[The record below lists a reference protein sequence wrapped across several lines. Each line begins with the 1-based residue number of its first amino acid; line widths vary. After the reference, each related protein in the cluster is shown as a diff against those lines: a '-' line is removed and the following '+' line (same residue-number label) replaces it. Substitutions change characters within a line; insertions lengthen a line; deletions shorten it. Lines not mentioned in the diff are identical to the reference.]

1 MCNVKENAMNRIFL
15 FSPVGGTDPISLT
28 NCRDG
33 SLLHI
38 CRTYKPDEVYL
49 YMSQEILENHRKDNR
64 YFYCL
69 DKLSEMQNRKAEYHI
84 IERPELKNVQDFD
97 YFYYDFKEIING
109 IMQTLDDTDTLL
121 LNISSGTPAMKSGLL
136 VLTTLG
142 EFRCKTIQVS
152 TPEHAMNEH
161 IHKGYDVETLWEL
174 DEDNQPDFENR
185 CKEVKCPTLSLIKQ
199 EEIIKRHL
207 RAYDYAAALDVA
219 NELSQTDTQNYL
231 PLLKM
236 AQARVLLDG
245 ATAYKIAQAEKADCF
260 PVKAGNERKYFEYI
274 LNLEIKL
281 RRKEYVD
288 FIRGITPVIVDM
300 LELILKTELKITVDD
315 YCKTS
320 TGIRRWDRNKLDGT
334 PVLKAL
340 EKEFKSFDYKNVY
353 SVHLVSIIN
362 ELSTKPEL
370 KMLVQELRLVEE
382 NIRNLA
388 AHEIVSITDETIKS
402 RTGFT
407 SKGILDRIKQCLVY
421 GGINIKKECW
431 NSYDDMNVLI
441 ISRIE
446 GQN

>member
-1 MCNVKENAMNRIFL
+1 MNRTLL
-15 FSPVGGTDPISLT
+15 FSPVGGTDPISST

-38 CRTYKPDEVYL
+38 CRTYRPDEVYL
-49 YMSQEILENHRKDNR
+49 YMSQEILVKHRQDNR

-69 DKLSEMQNRKAEYHI
+69 DRLCEMQNRKVEYHI
-84 IERPELKNVQDFD
+84 IERPELRNVQDFD

-109 IMQTLDDTDTLL
+109 IMQTLDDSDILL

-142 EFRCKTIQVS
+142 EFRCRTIQVS
-152 TPEHAMNEH
+152 TPERAMNEH

-174 DEDNQPDFENR
+174 DEDNRTDFENR
-185 CKEVKCPTLSLIKQ
+185 CKEVKCPTLSLLKR

-207 RAYDYAAALDVA
+207 RAYDYAAALAVA
-219 NELSQTDTQNYL
+219 SELSEADTQNYL

-245 ATAYKIAQAEKADCF
+245 ATAYKIAQAEAVDCF
-260 PVKAGNERKYFEYI
+260 PVKSGNERKYFEYI

-300 LELILKTELKITVDD
+300 LELILKTELNVNVND
-315 YCKTS
+315 YCNS
-320 TGIRRWDRNKLDGT
+320 SAGIRRWDRNKLDGT

-353 SVHLVSIIN
+353 SIHLVSIIN

-370 KMLVQELRLVEE
+370 KKLVQELRSVEE
-382 NIRNLA
+382 KIRNLA
-388 AHEIVSITDETIKS
+388 AHEIISVTDETIKS

-407 SKGILDRIKQCLVY
+407 AKAILDKIKQCLVY

-431 NSYDDMNVLI
+431 NSYDDMNTLI
-441 ISRIE
+441 TRRI
-446 GQN
+446 GNHS